1 MPNQAL
7 ELTRDSVL
15 RYGEVVGCE
24 LLNLFV
30 RRRRRMVKFSDL
42 ENPAAAAAVIK
53 DFQKRFSAKVC
64 LSPTSGCGGGII
76 AAHTLSAESML
87 RPISR
92 DGHVYALKTNLYEP
106 AATGPADIGLLGI
119 RNTSVFNGFCVTHDK
134 ALFSP
139 IEDQPFAC
147 TPQQLFTHA
156 YRAVAKE
163 SYLKRKQA
171 ESPFPDPDT
180 IKGIHGLPKDLELHF
195 SDGAL
200 LSKAAS
206 LRGAEEIERTKAQM
220 DKYLVASDWRRLMTT
235 VIPFAKPPTVVCNF
249 IYSPDH
255 DFEGAYLQDFE
266 DWAADLS
273 QLMVTI
279 IPTHT
284 GGYALLSHLDTV
296 NAAPRRLVTSLIA
309 RGDVTSSLL
318 WLVFCQTENFAISP
332 VWYEALTEQ
341 QRQTIMDGFLG
352 NVEPF
357 NSKHNQLRECKLTV
371 ESWQPGKPFS
381 M

>member
-1 MPNQAL
+1 M
-7 ELTRDSVL
+7 
-15 RYGEVVGCE
+15 
-24 LLNLFV
+24 
-30 RRRRRMVKFSDL
+30 
-42 ENPAAAAAVIK
+42 
-53 DFQKRFSAKVC
+53 
-64 LSPTSGCGGGII
+64 
-76 AAHTLSAESML
+76 
-87 RPISR
+87 
-92 DGHVYALKTNLYEP
+92 
-106 AATGPADIGLLGI
+106 
-119 RNTSVFNGFCVTHDK
+119 
-134 ALFSP
+134 
-139 IEDQPFAC
+139 
-147 TPQQLFTHA
+147 
-156 YRAVAKE
+156 
-163 SYLKRKQA
+163 
-171 ESPFPDPDT
+171 
-180 IKGIHGLPKDLELHF
+180 
-195 SDGAL
+195 
-200 LSKAAS
+200 
-206 LRGAEEIERTKAQM
+206 
-220 DKYLVASDWRRLMTT
+220 
-235 VIPFAKPPTVVCNF
+235 IPFAKPPTVVCNF

-279 IPTHT
+279 IPTHP

-352 NVEPF
+352 NVDPF